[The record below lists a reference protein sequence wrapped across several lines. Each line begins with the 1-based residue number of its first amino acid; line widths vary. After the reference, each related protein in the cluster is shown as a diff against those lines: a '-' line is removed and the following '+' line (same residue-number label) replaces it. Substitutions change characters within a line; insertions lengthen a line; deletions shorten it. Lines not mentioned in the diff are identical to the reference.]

1 MSPVGLLIH
10 YTNCVPGAVHDF
22 RLYKVS
28 GLEEMLLN
36 ENQRTQRLFGTDAT
50 VLGDSGYQR
59 LSARV
64 PGALTPYKRSRGRQ
78 LTEEQT
84 GFNLKIALKRI
95 IVENWFGRPK
105 FLWTKISQ
113 KYRNNKGASFNT
125 EYDMN
130 WTFCAAL
137 TKYHI
142 QLNPQ
147 IFKKI
152 FFLLKIVFLQTF
164 IF

>member
-22 RLYKVS
+22 RIYKVS

-36 ENQRTQRLFGTDAT
+36 ENQRTQRLFGTEAT
-50 VLGDSGYQR
+50 VLGGFW
-59 LSARV
+59 L
-64 PGALTPYKRSRGRQ
+64 PYKRSRRRQ
-78 LTEEQT
+78 LTEEQA

-105 FLWTKISQ
+105 LLWTKISQ

-147 IFKKI
+147 IFKI
-152 FFLLKIVFLQTF
+152 FFFLLKIVFLQTF